1 MAANLSGI
9 FESTE
14 LDDTPPAPG
23 FIPPADREDHVRQV
37 LLHAQQ
43 ELVQLMQQR
52 AELMKRI
59 GTVKKTVAGLANLF
73 GQENLSSE
81 LRDLISDPQNRT
93 GRPAFTTTCRLILM
107 KAEQP
112 LTVRDLCDQ
121 IREKAPPL
129 FASNKNLAASV
140 TTVLSRLVKYGEA
153 EVVRLP
159 TGRKAW
165 RWIALRS

>member
-1 MAANLSGI
+1 M
-9 FESTE
+9 FESIE
-14 LDDTPPAPG
+14 LDDTPPAPA

-37 LLHAQQ
+37 LLHAQE
-43 ELVQLMQQR
+43 ELVRLMQQR

-73 GQENLSSE
+73 GEENLSSQ
-81 LRDLISDPQNRT
+81 LRDLIADPQNRA

-112 LTVRDLCDQ
+112 LTVRDLCDH

-140 TTVLSRLVKYGEA
+140 TTVLGRLVKYGEA

-165 RWIALRS
+165 RWIAVRT